1 MEYAI
6 VGSVLALLASMK
18 FTAYKGEKHQAEYQ
32 ALVERVVAVEEASSS
47 QDKEMLKNVMQTVQP
62 IAVAVQKL
70 NREVGIQ

>member
-18 FTAYKGEKHQAEYQ
+18 FTAYKGNKHQEEYK
-32 ALVERVVAVEEASSS
+32 ALVERVVTLEKGSSE
-47 QDKEMLKNVMQTVQP
+47 QDKVMLQNVMQTVQP

>member
-18 FTAYKGEKHQAEYQ
+18 FTVYKSDKHKVEYQ
-32 ALVERVVAVEEASSS
+32 ALVEKVQKLEEAEDIK
-47 QDKEMLKNVMQTVQP
+47 DKALLRNVMTTVQP

-70 NREVGIQ
+70 NQQVGIQ

>member
-18 FTAYKGEKHQAEYQ
+18 FSIYKNEQNGEAYR
-32 ALVERVVAVEEASSS
+32 ALVERVEKLETGSAEK
-47 QDKEMLKNVMQTVQP
+47 DKQMLRNVMTTVQP

-70 NREVGIQ
+70 NQEVGIR

>member
-18 FTAYKGEKHQAEYQ
+18 FTVYKNDKHQVEYK
-32 ALVERVVAVEEASSS
+32 ALVERVEKMETAAGET
-47 QDKEMLKNVMQTVQP
+47 DKALLRNVMTTVQP

-70 NREVGIQ
+70 NKEVGIQ